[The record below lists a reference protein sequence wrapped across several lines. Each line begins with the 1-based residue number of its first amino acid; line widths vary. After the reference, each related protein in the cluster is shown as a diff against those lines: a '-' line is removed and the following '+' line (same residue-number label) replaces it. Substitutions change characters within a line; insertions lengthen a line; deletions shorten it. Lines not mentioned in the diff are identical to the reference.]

1 MRKKNTKL
9 TKLRKR
15 RLRKTKKKFRG
26 GGNNPFYEVG
36 TVVSTLGNAIQNSMS
51 SFFIPPT
58 PTNMPNVL
66 SPNPTSQYVYA
77 PVTRSIAEVYNK
89 I

>member
-9 TKLRKR
+9 KKRKLRKT
-15 RLRKTKKKFRG
+15 RKQKKFRG
-26 GGNNPFYEVG
+26 GLINPFYEVG
-36 TVVSTLGNAIQNSMS
+36 TAVSTLGSALQSSVS

-58 PTNMPNVL
+58 PTNIPSTLN
-66 SPNPTSQYVYA
+66 PNPTTQYVYG
-77 PVTRSIAEVYNK
+77 PVTRSVAETYNK

>member
-9 TKLRKR
+9 KR
-15 RLRKTKKKFRG
+15 RKVRKTRKQKKFRG
-26 GGNNPFYEVG
+26 GLINPFYEVG
-36 TVVSTLGNAIQNSMS
+36 TVVGTLGSAIQSSMS

-58 PTNMPNVL
+58 PTNIPNIL
-66 SPNPTSQYVYA
+66 SHNPTSQYVYA
-77 PVTRSIAEVYNK
+77 PVTRTVAETYNK

>member
-9 TKLRKR
+9 KKRKV
-15 RLRKTKKKFRG
+15 RKTRKQKKFRG
-26 GGNNPFYEVG
+26 GGNNAFYEVG

-58 PTNMPNVL
+58 PTNMPNIL
-66 SPNPTSQYVYA
+66 SPNPTSQYVYP
-77 PVTRSIAEVYNK
+77 PVTRSIAEVYNR